1 MARHGRSRMGSD
13 TNERDVFAFQ
23 RRNNRCNFIAFAGI
37 GNGNHDIVVHNHAQI
52 AVCRFGRMDE
62 KRRRACR
69 SHGCRHFTADVS
81 GLTHAGN
88 DDPALA
94 VQQRFRRTDKIMVQ
108 SRRNFTQTFGF
119 RIQYIAR
126 PVEIKCVFRHQS
138 HLSCLNLGL
147 FCPN

>member
-1 MARHGRSRMGSD
+1 MTRHGGSRMGGNAD
-13 TNERDVFAFQ
+13 QRDVFAFQ
-23 RRNNRCNFIAFAGI
+23 RRNNRRNFIAFAGI

-52 AVCRFGRMDE
+52 AVRRFGRMDE

-69 SHGCRHFTADVS
+69 SHGRRHFAADVS
-81 GLTHAGN
+81 GLTHASN
-88 DDPALA
+88 DNPALA
-94 VQQRFRRTDKIMVQ
+94 VQQCFRRTDKIMVQ